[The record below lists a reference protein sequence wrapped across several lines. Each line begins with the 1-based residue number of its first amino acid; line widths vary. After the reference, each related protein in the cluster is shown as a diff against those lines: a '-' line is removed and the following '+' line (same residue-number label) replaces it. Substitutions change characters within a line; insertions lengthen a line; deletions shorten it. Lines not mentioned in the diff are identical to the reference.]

1 MDTLTATP
9 PVALFAL
16 PEAEYARL
24 NNRIKDLE
32 EKNDGLYGA
41 LNMANDRAIK
51 LIESYQKQVKEQT
64 EKINRLEFALEHL
77 KLFSAKFCDEQEG
90 IWDSEESLASAEIAM
105 DYLVA
110 AKYLRD
116 NYGRDDA
123 GNIDRIQDW
132 LGRPWEH

>member
-51 LIESYQKQVKEQT
+51 LIESYQKQVNEQA
-64 EKINRLEFALEHL
+64 EKINRLERAEEHL

-90 IWDSEESLASAEIAM
+90 IWDSTESQPSPQIAS
-105 DYLVA
+105 DYIET
-110 AKYLRD
+110 AKYLQEHYRRD
-116 NYGRDDA
+116 NNR
-123 GNIDRIQDW
+123 IEEIQDW